1 MRTLHYLNLVLCS
14 WCCWTATWAQDPPP
28 SPTPSAAAAP
38 VTVEPNPTSAPQ
50 ALTTLTLAYID
61 LQDDARYDDKRMAKH
76 FFGQALGRP
85 YSAAEVA
92 LKEVKFHGQAAGVQ
106 FALQHITGKDSTD
119 LIKQLQELST
129 AKGVQYVVTD
139 LPATTLLEV
148 SQAFNSKDLIFFNAT
163 ATDDSLRQ
171 AQCQANIYHTI
182 PNMAMQTDGLVQYL
196 VAHKWRNLLVLE
208 GALPED
214 KLLTAALE
222 RSAKRYGAN
231 IVEKRNFVL
240 GTDPRERE
248 HNNVALLTGGDYDV
262 VYMADSEGEFAR
274 NAAYQTLLPRPVV
287 GSEGLNALAWN
298 WAWERHG
305 APQVE
310 KRFEKQAERQMTATD
325 WGVWMAVKAIAT
337 AVQQTQSKDFATI
350 RTYLTADNASFDGAK
365 GNPSSFRPWDHQL
378 RQPLL
383 VSTHNWVVERAPLQ
397 GFLHQ
402 KNNLD
407 TLGFDQPDSF
417 CKF

>member
-1 MRTLHYLNLVLCS
+1 MRTLHYLNLVLCG

-38 VTVEPNPTSAPQ
+38 ATVEPMSAPPQ
-50 ALTTLTLAYID
+50 KTLNTLTIAYID
-61 LQDDARYDDKRMAKH
+61 LQEDARYDDKRMAKH

-85 YSAAEVA
+85 YAGAEVA

-106 FALQHITGKDSTD
+106 FALQHITGKDSAD
-119 LIKQLQELST
+119 LIKQLETLS
-129 AKGVQYVVTD
+129 AQGLQYVVAD
-139 LPATTLLEV
+139 LPAAQLLEV
-148 SQAFNSKDLIFFNAT
+148 SQAFKDKTILFFNAT
-163 ATDDSLRQ
+163 ATDDALRQ
-171 AQCQANIYHTI
+171 TQCQANIYHTI
-182 PNMAMQTDGLVQYL
+182 PNVAMQTDGLVQYL
-196 VAHKWRNLLVLE
+196 VAHKWRNVLVLE
-208 GALPED
+208 GTLPED
-214 KLLTAALE
+214 KLLTTALE
-222 RSAKRYGAN
+222 RSAKRYGAKL
-231 IVEKRNFVL
+231 VEKRNFVL

-248 HNNVALLTGGDYDV
+248 QNNVALLTGGEYDV
-262 VYMADSEGEFAR
+262 VYIADSQGEFAR

-310 KRFEKQAERQMTATD
+310 KRFEKQAERPMTAPD
-325 WGVWMAVKAIAT
+325 WGAWMAVKAIAT
-337 AVQQTQSKDFATI
+337 AVQQTQTQDFAQI
-350 RTYLTADNASFDGAK
+350 RAYLTADNASFDGAK

-402 KNNLD
+402 TNNLD
-407 TLGFDQPDSF
+407 TLGFDKPDSL

>member
-1 MRTLHYLNLVLCS
+1 MRTTLHYLNLVLCG
-14 WCCWTATWAQDPPP
+14 WCCWTTTWAQDPPP

-38 VTVEPNPTSAPQ
+38 ATVEPMPAPATP
-50 ALTTLTLAYID
+50 ALTTLTIAYID
-61 LQDDARYDDKRMAKH
+61 LQDDARYDAKRMAKH
-76 FFGQALGRP
+76 FLGQALGRP
-85 YSAAEVA
+85 SVGAEVA

-106 FALQHITGKDSTD
+106 FALQHMTGKDSAD
-119 LIKQLQELST
+119 LIKQLEALS
-129 AKGVQYVVTD
+129 AQGLQYIVAD
-139 LPATTLLEV
+139 LPAANLLEV
-148 SQAFNSKDLIFFNAT
+148 SQAFKGKDMLFFNAT
-163 ATDDSLRQ
+163 ANDDALRQ

-182 PNMAMQTDGLVQYL
+182 PNVAMQTDGLVQYL
-196 VAHKWRNLLVLE
+196 VAHKWRNVLVLE

-214 KLLTAALE
+214 KLLTAALA
-222 RSAKRYGAN
+222 RSAKRYGAKL
-231 IVEKRNFVL
+231 VEKRHFVL

-248 HNNVALLTGGDYDV
+248 QNNVALLTGGEYDV
-262 VYMADSEGEFAR
+262 VYIADTQGEFAR

-287 GSEGLNALAWN
+287 GSEGLNALAWH

-310 KRFEKQAERQMTATD
+310 KRFEKQAERPMTATD
-325 WGVWMAVKAIAT
+325 WGAWMAVKAIAT
-337 AVQQTQSKDFATI
+337 AVQQTQTKDFAPI
-350 RTYLTADNASFDGAK
+350 RAYLTADNASFDGAK
-365 GNPSSFRPWDHQL
+365 GNASSFRPWDHQL

-407 TLGFDQPDSF
+407 TLGFDQPESVCQF
-417 CKF
+417 